1 MVQGRWFAMGGD
13 ISTPLK
19 LRQAV
24 FGRGQDALDA
34 QAWQVV
40 VYDGDTPVGTA
51 RLWWRDGAF
60 WLGDVGVLE
69 ERRGRGFGDL
79 LVRLLLFKALM
90 HSAALIRLD
99 ATQDTVAFFA
109 KYGFASE
116 RGTAMCIRGQ
126 DVRLIHCGGACETCD
141 HRGPECAPKVLRE

>member
-126 DVRLIHCGGACETCD
+126 DLRLNHCGGACETCD

>member
-126 DVRLIHCGGACETCD
+126 DVRLNHCGGACETCD
-141 HRGPECAPKVLRE
+141 PRGPECAPKVLRE